1 MVAAARAGAV
11 VPVGSSAGGGVWY
24 LPGCRAAVMG
34 GSYHGGR
41 VRSLI
46 IGGGWSGMPAAV
58 MGGTHGG
65 RGIYAAPDGGGVRS
79 PPP

>member
-11 VPVGSSAGGGVWY
+11 VPVGSSAAGGG
-24 LPGCRAAVMG
+24 LTSSRMAGAVMG
-34 GSYHGGR
+34 GYHGGR

-58 MGGTHGG
+58 MGGSHGG